1 MFLFLLPTPHII
13 GEPLEFLIA
22 SIEHIAFWSKA
33 EGQLDSFSH
42 WKEDLWEAKRSWSNF
57 YAIVVPWQQHD
68 LPLDGEPDPSSIPLL
83 SIVPLPL
90 PVFSMPLP
98 PIVSA
103 LLFLSLFRLGIQGV
117 PFFPAIKAGLP
128 PQHVFLLTQP
138 HRAHHQSQRG

>member
-1 MFLFLLPTPHII
+1 MRAAEKSLFNFCAVII
-13 GEPLEFLIA
+13 
-22 SIEHIAFWSKA
+22 
-33 EGQLDSFSH
+33 
-42 WKEDLWEAKRSWSNF
+42 LWWRR
-57 YAIVVPWQQHD
+57 D